1 MPQFLAKAQFDS
13 HFGGLKSDADAATVT
28 FDLAVS
34 DKHTVTLGGNRTLA
48 LANVSVGQA
57 FMLVLVQDAT
67 GSRTVTWFSGIKWP
81 GGTVPTLTTT
91 ANKADVFSFLC
102 TAAGAYYGFAVGLN
116 L

>member
-1 MPQFLAKAQFDS
+1 MPRFLSKVQADS
-13 HFGGLKSDADAATVT
+13 HFGTLQADADGATIT

-48 LANVSVGQA
+48 LANASAGQA
-57 FMLVLVQDAT
+57 FLVVLVQDAT
-67 GSRTVTWFSGIKWP
+67 GSRTVTWWTGILWP

-91 ANKADVFSFLC
+91 AGKADVFSFIC
-102 TAAGAYYGFAVGLN
+102 TAAGAYYGFLAGAN